1 MITFLFVIIGA
12 YLIGSI
18 PAGYLLCRFIK
29 KIDIRKYGSGNIG
42 ATNVYRVAGGK
53 LASAVLV
60 FDILKGLLPVL
71 VAKIFSLPIVYIIST
86 GIASIAGHNFSIF
99 LKGRGGKG
107 VSTGF
112 GVVIGIFPF
121 PALLSLIV
129 WLAVVI
135 PTRYVSLGAI
145 TASLFLPFLVYL
157 FHKDIFLTITGII
170 ISVIIIYAHRSN
182 IKRLLTK
189 KENKINLPW
198 EKR

>member
-1 MITFLFVIIGA
+1 VITFLIIIGA
-12 YLIGSI
+12 YLVGSI
-18 PAGYLLCRFIK
+18 PVGYLLCRSVK
-29 KIDIRKYGSGNIG
+29 KIDIRRCGSGNIG

-60 FDILKGLLPVL
+60 LDILKGFLPVFL
-71 VAKIFSLPIVYIIST
+71 AKIFSLPVPYVIST

-112 GVVIGIFPF
+112 GVVIALFPL
-121 PALLSLIV
+121 PALFSFLV
-129 WLAVVI
+129 WFAVVI
-135 PTRYVSLGAI
+135 VSRYVSLGAI
-145 TASLFLPFLVYL
+145 TASLSLPFFIYL
-157 FHKDIFLTITGII
+157 FQKNLFLTATGII
-170 ISVIIIYAHRSN
+170 ISIFIFYAHRSN

-189 KENKINLPW
+189 KENRIRLPW

>member
-1 MITFLFVIIGA
+1 VITFLLIIIGA

-18 PAGYLLCRFIK
+18 PVGYLLCRFIK

-60 FDILKGLLPVL
+60 LDILKGLLPVV
-71 VAKIFSLPIVYIIST
+71 VAKYLSLPVPYVIST

-112 GVVIGIFPF
+112 GVVIGLFPF
-121 PALLSLIV
+121 PALFSLLV
-129 WLAVVI
+129 WVAVI
-135 PTRYVSLGAI
+135 MTGRYVSLGAI
-145 TASLFLPFLVYL
+145 TASLFLPFFIYL
-157 FHKDIFLTITGII
+157 FQKDILLTTTGII
-170 ISVIIIYAHRSN
+170 ISILILYAHRSN

-189 KENKINLPW
+189 KENRIHLPW